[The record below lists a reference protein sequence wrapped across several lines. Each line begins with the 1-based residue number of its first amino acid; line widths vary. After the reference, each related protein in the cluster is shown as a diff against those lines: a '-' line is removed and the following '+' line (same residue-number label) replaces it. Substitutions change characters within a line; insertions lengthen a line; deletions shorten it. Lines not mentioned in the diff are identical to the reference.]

1 MKEIKTRHLILWRG
15 TEYEVDAFMK
25 MLRDEGDFE
34 LFTGIEYSEAGMKE
48 FEECFKW
55 RHQNYTPGKRFFIFR
70 KEDLDHIIGYVDI
83 QIECKWPDSKVK
95 IELEIYI
102 SAKFRRKG
110 YGSEVAREMLW
121 QLFEHET
128 WVQNKQM
135 FARTLSDNYA
145 AINFLKKLGFQK
157 VDEDYAA
164 FISRF
169 VDWSDSC
176 QKPVSEYRLD
186 WEQEIGWKKEE
197 NKRLWKSQR
206 KIMYAESWFRHKEE
220 LRKYLQ
226 THEQMEYA
234 KDYIDLLKVLIQIVI
249 NPDEEER
256 PLKIEQIIEIDKG
269 CYGGEKVWLIPQ
281 EEEPDVRDF
290 IVTYMAYG
298 TCSGCDLLEGIISN
312 SDMVTDF
319 ANEKQINDYMLLALH
334 LLQRM
339 RRLLSVEDFE
349 LDERFTRALYRG
361 KEEAMLKQLEEIA
374 GN

>member
-1 MKEIKTRHLILWRG
+1 MAG
-15 TEYEVDAFMK
+15 T
-25 MLRDEGDFE
+25 LR
-34 LFTGIEYSEAGMKE
+34 
-48 FEECFKW
+48 
-55 RHQNYTPGKRFFIFR
+55 
-70 KEDLDHIIGYVDI
+70 
-83 QIECKWPDSKVK
+83 
-95 IELEIYI
+95 
-102 SAKFRRKG
+102 
-110 YGSEVAREMLW
+110 
-121 QLFEHET
+121 
-128 WVQNKQM
+128 
-135 FARTLSDNYA
+135 
-145 AINFLKKLGFQK
+145 KLGFQK

-349 LDERFTRALYRG
+349 LDERFTKAMYRG

>member
-1 MKEIKTRHLILWRG
+1 
-15 TEYEVDAFMK
+15 
-25 MLRDEGDFE
+25 
-34 LFTGIEYSEAGMKE
+34 
-48 FEECFKW
+48 
-55 RHQNYTPGKRFFIFR
+55 
-70 KEDLDHIIGYVDI
+70 
-83 QIECKWPDSKVK
+83 
-95 IELEIYI
+95 
-102 SAKFRRKG
+102 
-110 YGSEVAREMLW
+110 
-121 QLFEHET
+121 
-128 WVQNKQM
+128 
-135 FARTLSDNYA
+135 
-145 AINFLKKLGFQK
+145 
-157 VDEDYAA
+157 
-164 FISRF
+164 
-169 VDWSDSC
+169 
-176 QKPVSEYRLD
+176 
-186 WEQEIGWKKEE
+186 
-197 NKRLWKSQR
+197 
-206 KIMYAESWFRHKEE
+206 MYAESWFRQKEE

-349 LDERFTRALYRG
+349 LDERFTKAMYRG

-374 GN
+374 KN